1 MVDIRSIA
9 GSSHPSHHEQGTGQ
23 EATSRSRVGR
33 SHWMNAYGA
42 TTAVWATAATAHWQ
56 LSAAAAVMM
65 PLGAGPEATLV
76 EAHQLLH
83 NPPRA
88 CASPSVIEQWRHDV
102 D

>member
-23 EATSRSRVGR
+23 EATSHSRVGR

-42 TTAVWATAATAHWQ
+42 TTAVWATAGT
-56 LSAAAAVMM
+56 AAVMM

-83 NPPRA
+83 NPPSA
-88 CASPSVIEQWRHDV
+88 CASPSVIEQWHHDV